1 MAEGKERLQMEPEE
15 LIRVGSVRTFLTEM
29 ERFEPEKGFTY
40 FFRGHSRFSH
50 RLVPSIYRDPGW
62 IANEDVLFKELVLRC
77 PNDFSGQETTFQA
90 LVKMQHYSL
99 PTRLLDITA
108 NPLVAL
114 YFACEHEGEHR
125 ESGEV
130 VVFRIPTAKVK
141 YFDSDTVSVIANIS
155 RRPSSFTL
163 PKEDLSPEAFNKN
176 EEIRYLLHEVKREK
190 PYFEPNI
197 LKHHLESVVCVKP
210 KLDNARIIKQDGAFL
225 LFGIHGNKIDPATVP
240 AEFLAAAAS
249 KRLLVDLNK
258 KAFIRKQLESLGLTK
273 ASIFPEIDK
282 VAEFIKQTY
291 SSLIPVSSRQSIFG
305 KSMHGFRKVMP
316 DEIRIRGRS
325 SGA

>member
-1 MAEGKERLQMEPEE
+1 MAERRERVKLEPDGS
-15 LIRVGSVRTFLTEM
+15 IRVGSVRTFLTEM

-77 PNDFSGQETTFQA
+77 PNDFSGQESTFQS

-114 YFACEHEGEHR
+114 YFACDHEGPQR

-130 VVFRIPTAKVK
+130 VVFRIPTAEIK

-155 RRPSSFTL
+155 RRPSTFKL
-163 PKEDLSPEAFNKN
+163 PDEDMERLAFN
-176 EEIRYLLHEVKREK
+176 EDPQIHYLLHEVKREK
-190 PYFEPNI
+190 PYFEPFI
-197 LKHHLESVVCVKP
+197 LRHHLESVVCVKP
-210 KLDNARIIKQDGAFL
+210 KLDNARVIKQDGAFL
-225 LFGIHGNKIDPATVP
+225 LFGMNGRKTEPAAVP
-240 AEFLAAAAS
+240 AGFLAAAAA
-249 KRLLVDLNK
+249 KRLLVEPGK
-258 KAFIRKQLESLGLTK
+258 KAFIRKQLESLGLTQ
-273 ASIFPEIDK
+273 ATIFPEIDK
-282 VAEFIKQTY
+282 VAEFIKRTY
-291 SSLIPVSSRQSIFG
+291 ATPPETPAESKSAVSAA
-305 KSMHGFRKVMP
+305 
-316 DEIRIRGRS
+316 D
-325 SGA
+325 

>member
-1 MAEGKERLQMEPEE
+1 MVERGERMQLEPKGS
-15 LIRVGSVRTFLTEM
+15 IHVGSVRTFLTEM

-50 RLVPSIYRDPGW
+50 RLVPSIYRDPSW

-77 PNDFSGQETTFQA
+77 PNDFSGQESTFQS

-114 YFACEHEGEHR
+114 YFACEHEGTQR

-130 VVFRIPTAKVK
+130 VVFRIPTAEIK

-155 RRPSSFTL
+155 RRPSTFKL
-163 PKEDLSPEAFNKN
+163 PEEDLEREAFN
-176 EEIRYLLHEVKREK
+176 EDGQIRYLLHEVKREK
-190 PYFEPNI
+190 PYFEPFI
-197 LKHHLESVVCVKP
+197 LRYHLESVVCVKP
-210 KLDNARIIKQDGAFL
+210 KLDNARVIKQDGAFL
-225 LFGIHGNKIDPATVP
+225 LFGMNGRKTEPASVP
-240 AEFLAAAAS
+240 AGFLAAAAS
-249 KRLLVDLNK
+249 KRLLVEPGK
-258 KAFIRKQLESLGLTK
+258 KVFIRKQLESLGLTQ

-282 VAEFIKQTY
+282 VAEYIKRNYATPA
-291 SSLIPVSSRQSIFG
+291 SALPSEP
-305 KSMHGFRKVMP
+305 KP
-316 DEIRIRGRS
+316 
-325 SGA
+325 

>member
-1 MAEGKERLQMEPEE
+1 MVERKKRMQLEPKGS
-15 LIRVGSVRTFLTEM
+15 IRVGSVRTFLTEM

-50 RLVPSIYRDPGW
+50 HLVPSIYRDPGW

-77 PNDFSGQETTFQA
+77 PNDFSGQESTFQS

-114 YFACEHEGEHR
+114 YFACEHEGAQR

-130 VVFRIPTAKVK
+130 VVFRIPTAEIK

-155 RRPSSFTL
+155 RRPSTFKL
-163 PKEDLSPEAFNKN
+163 PEEDLEREAFN
-176 EEIRYLLHEVKREK
+176 EDGQIHYLLHEVKREK
-190 PYFEPNI
+190 PYFEPFI
-197 LKHHLESVVCVKP
+197 LRYHLESVVCVKP
-210 KLDNARIIKQDGAFL
+210 KLDNARVIKQDGAFL
-225 LFGIHGNKIDPATVP
+225 LFGMNGCKTEPASVP
-240 AEFLAAAAS
+240 AGFLAAAAS
-249 KRLLVDLNK
+249 KRLLVEPGK
-258 KAFIRKQLESLGLTK
+258 KAFIRKQLESLGLTQ

-282 VAEFIKQTY
+282 VAEFIKRTY
-291 SSLIPVSSRQSIFG
+291 ATQASPPLSEP
-305 KSMHGFRKVMP
+305 KP
-316 DEIRIRGRS
+316 
-325 SGA
+325 

>member
-1 MAEGKERLQMEPEE
+1 MVERGERMQLEPKGS
-15 LIRVGSVRTFLTEM
+15 IHVGSVRTFLTEM

-50 RLVPSIYRDPGW
+50 RLVPSIYRDPSW

-77 PNDFSGQETTFQA
+77 PNDFSGQESTFQS

-114 YFACEHEGEHR
+114 YFACEHEGTQR

-130 VVFRIPTAKVK
+130 VVFRIPTAEIK

-155 RRPSSFTL
+155 RRPSTFKL
-163 PKEDLSPEAFNKN
+163 PEEELEREAFN
-176 EEIRYLLHEVKREK
+176 EDRQIHYLLHEVKREK
-190 PYFEPNI
+190 PYFEPFI
-197 LKHHLESVVCVKP
+197 LRYHLESVVCVKP
-210 KLDNARIIKQDGAFL
+210 KLDNARVIKQDGAFL
-225 LFGIHGNKIDPATVP
+225 LFGMNGRKTEPASVP
-240 AEFLAAAAS
+240 AGFLAAAAS
-249 KRLLVDLNK
+249 KRLLVEPGK
-258 KAFIRKQLESLGLTK
+258 KVFIRKQLESLGLTQ

-282 VAEFIKQTY
+282 VAEYIKRNYATPA
-291 SSLIPVSSRQSIFG
+291 SALPSEP
-305 KSMHGFRKVMP
+305 KP
-316 DEIRIRGRS
+316 
-325 SGA
+325 

>member
-1 MAEGKERLQMEPEE
+1 MVERKERVQLEPEGS
-15 LIRVGSVRTFLTEM
+15 IKVGSVRTFLTEM

-50 RLVPSIYRDPGW
+50 RLAPSIYRDPSW

-77 PNDFSGQETTFQA
+77 PNDFSGQESTFQS

-114 YFACEHEGEHR
+114 YFACEHEGPQR

-130 VVFRIPTAKVK
+130 VVFRIPTAEIK

-155 RRPSSFTL
+155 RRPATFKL
-163 PKEDLSPEAFNKN
+163 PDEELERVAFN
-176 EEIRYLLHEVKREK
+176 EDPQIHYLLHEVKREK
-190 PYFEPNI
+190 PYFEPLI
-197 LKHHLESVVCVKP
+197 LRSHLESVVCVKP
-210 KLDNARIIKQDGAFL
+210 KLDNARVIKQDGAFL
-225 LFGIHGNKIDPATVP
+225 LFGMNGRKSEPATVP
-240 AEFLAAAAS
+240 AGYLAAAAS
-249 KRLLVDLNK
+249 KRLLVEPGK
-258 KAFIRKQLESLGLTK
+258 KAFIRKQLESLGLTQ

-282 VAEFIKQTY
+282 VAEFIKRTY
-291 SSLIPVSSRQSIFG
+291 ATPASASSSESKP
-305 KSMHGFRKVMP
+305 
-316 DEIRIRGRS
+316 
-325 SGA
+325 

>member
-1 MAEGKERLQMEPEE
+1 MAERKERVKLEPDGS
-15 LIRVGSVRTFLTEM
+15 IRVGSVRTFLTEM

-77 PNDFSGQETTFQA
+77 PNDFSGRESTFQS

-114 YFACEHEGEHR
+114 YFACEHEGEQR

-130 VVFRIPTAKVK
+130 VVFRIPTAEIK

-155 RRPSSFTL
+155 RRPSTFKL
-163 PKEDLSPEAFNKN
+163 PDEELDRLAFN
-176 EEIRYLLHEVKREK
+176 EDPQVRYLLHEVKGEK
-190 PYFEPNI
+190 PYFEPFI
-197 LKHHLESVVCVKP
+197 LRHHLESVVCVKP
-210 KLDNARIIKQDGAFL
+210 KLDNARVIKQDGAFL
-225 LFGIHGNKIDPATVP
+225 LFGMNRRKTEPATVP
-240 AEFLAAAAS
+240 AGFLAAAAA
-249 KRLLVDLNK
+249 KRLLVEPGK
-258 KAFIRKQLESLGLTK
+258 KAFIRKQLESLGLTQ
-273 ASIFPEIDK
+273 ATIFPEIDK
-282 VAEFIKQTY
+282 VAEFIKRTY
-291 SSLIPVSSRQSIFG
+291 AAPSLTTLSDTRQ
-305 KSMHGFRKVMP
+305 
-316 DEIRIRGRS
+316 
-325 SGA
+325 